1 MRGGAIHVRE
11 ERCPVELPWFVLQ
24 LNPERVVQWTRMHF
38 SIGIDHFLFFD
49 AGAIDKAMR
58 KELLVRSPACRL

>member
-1 MRGGAIHVRE
+1 M
-11 ERCPVELPWFVLQ
+11 ELPWFVLQ